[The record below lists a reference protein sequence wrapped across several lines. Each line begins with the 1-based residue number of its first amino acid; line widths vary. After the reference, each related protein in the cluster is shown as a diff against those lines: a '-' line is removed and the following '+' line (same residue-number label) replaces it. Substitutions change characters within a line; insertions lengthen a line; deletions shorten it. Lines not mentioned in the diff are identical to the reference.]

1 MVSELLKTGYKK
13 IDVRNN
19 TGQTALHIASMKG
32 YQEIAE
38 MLLQHEA
45 NVEVRDEEG
54 VTPLHV
60 SSISC
65 GCYSALVAMAVVC
78 ILSEFWGLERLV
90 ELALHLWYS

>member
-1 MVSELLKTGYKK
+1 MKPIRAKWLDTSLPGNIVVVTELLKAGYKK

-32 YQEIAE
+32 YQEVAE

-60 SSISC
+60 SS
-65 GCYSALVAMAVVC
+65 L
-78 ILSEFWGLERLV
+78 LEG
-90 ELALHLWYS
+90 S